1 MDLAKI
7 TMLVG
12 LPGSGKSVYAE
23 KLKEKG
29 YIVHSSDKIRE
40 ELGDVNDQSRNEEV
54 FNILHKRIKDDL
66 MNGKNVCYD
75 ATNLNRRRRI
85 AFIRELKNILCKKDC
100 VLIATP
106 YEMCMAQN
114 IKRERKVPFDVIF
127 NMLKSFNMPSTYE
140 GFDSVV
146 VHYPSMEWKR
156 YYGNVFDFLNNHIDY
171 DQENS
176 NHSLTLSRHLLK
188 AYYYMCKKQVNMDE
202 LYMAAIM
209 HDVGKPW
216 TKSFEDRNGNIDT
229 NAHYYSHHNVGAY
242 INLFI
247 EQTSFDYDKQYVS
260 LLIEHHMKP
269 YMEWKQSEKTKE
281 KDRELFGDQFIKGVE
296 LIHEADVYAK

>member
-1 MDLAKI
+1 MAKI
-7 TMLVG
+7 VMMVG
-12 LPGSGKSVYAE
+12 LPGSGKSTYAE

-29 YIVHSSDKIRE
+29 YVIHSSDNIRE
-40 ELGDVNDQSRNEEV
+40 EFGDINDQSKNNDV
-54 FNILHKRIKDDL
+54 FITLHRRIKTDL
-66 MNGKNVCYD
+66 KDSKNVVFD
-75 ATNLNRRRRI
+75 ATNLSRKRRI
-85 AFIRELKNILCKKDC
+85 AFLRELKNIPCEKEC
-100 VLIATP
+100 ILIATP

-114 IKRERKVPFDVIF
+114 IKRDRKVPFEVIF
-127 NMLKSFNMPSTYE
+127 NMLKSFNMPSIYE

-156 YYGNVFDFLNNHIDY
+156 YYGNVFDFLNSHIDY

-188 AYYYMCKKQVNMDE
+188 AYYYMCKKQVNMNE

-242 INLFI
+242 ISLFI

-260 LLIEHHMKP
+260 LLIEHHMRP
-269 YMEWKQSEKTKE
+269 SMEWKQHPKTKR
-281 KDRELFGDQFIKGVE
+281 KELNIFGDDFVKQIE
-296 LIHEADVYAK
+296 LLHEADKFSKN